1 MIPKEIFNHIRR
13 IEIKT
18 GKLVND
24 IFAGQYS
31 SVFKGRGMEFSE
43 VREYQPGDDIRDIDW
58 NVTAR
63 MGHPYI
69 KRFTEERE
77 LTVMLLVDM
86 SASLMFGTQHKFK
99 ETIVAELASILAF
112 SAIKNNDKVGMIIF
126 TNEVEKYI
134 LPKKG
139 KQHILRLIREILYFK
154 PKNKTTNM
162 RTALEYLNEVVKRK
176 AVIFLI
182 SDFEC
187 GGYERMLRI
196 TGKRHDLISI
206 VLRDIRE
213 DMLPDIG
220 IIQLRD
226 NETGELVNVNTSSS
240 DFKQFWKERIEAR
253 KQERELMFRKSGM
266 DYINVYT
273 DKSYVEPLIKFFK
286 YRERK
291 FR

>member
-1 MIPKEIFNHIRR
+1 MIPKEIFAHIRR

-31 SVFKGRGMEFSE
+31 SVFKGRGMEFAE
-43 VREYQPGDDIRDIDW
+43 VRDYQHGDDVRSIDW

-63 MGHPYI
+63 MNHPYV

-86 SASLMFGTQHKFK
+86 SASLSFGTQHKFK
-99 ETIVAELASILAF
+99 ADIAAEIASILAF

-126 TNEVEKYI
+126 TNVVEKYI

-162 RTALEYLNEVVKRK
+162 KTALEYVNDILKRK
-176 AVIFLI
+176 AVMFLI

-187 GGYERMLRI
+187 GGYERMIRI

-213 DMLPDIG
+213 DDLPDVG
-220 IIQLRD
+220 IIQVKD
-226 NETGELVNVNTSSS
+226 NETDELIDINTS
-240 DFKQFWKERIEAR
+240 DENFKGFWQKRVLEN
-253 KQERELMFRKSGM
+253 KQERENLFKKSGM
-266 DYINVYT
+266 DFINIYT